1 MDCEAQLKK
10 MGVAAKFAANLLASA
25 TSESKANALKYAA
38 EIILENKDKIIS
50 ANKIDMFEGQQKKLS
65 AAMLDRLL
73 INESRLTDISESIMA
88 IGNQEDPI
96 GSTIDEW
103 TQPSGLHIKKV
114 GTPIGVIGVIYE
126 SRPNVTADAAALC
139 LKSGN
144 SVILR
149 CGSESLNTSVEI
161 AKCMTAALKFS
172 DLPIDAIQL
181 VPTNERQAVE
191 EMLGLSEYIDVIIPR
206 GGKSLVALV
215 QEKARVPV
223 FAHLE
228 GICHLYVDKSADLEK
243 SRSVLLNSKL
253 RRTGICGA
261 TECLLIDNEIDTEF
275 KNILINDLITE
286 GVEVR
291 ADEGLVHIPGVVLAS
306 EDDFGYEFLDK
317 IIAVREVEG
326 VSGAISHIQR
336 YGSNHTECIM
346 SEDQSSVDQFFKRV
360 DSAILLHNASTQ
372 FADGG
377 EFGMGAE
384 IGISTGKLH
393 ARGPVGVNQLISFKY
408 LVEGNGTIRK

>member
-1 MDCEAQLKK
+1 MDYESQLKK
-10 MGVAAKFAANLLASA
+10 MGVAAKLSADLLASA
-25 TSESKANALKYAA
+25 TSVSKVNALKYAA
-38 EIILENKDKIIS
+38 KIILENKDKIIR
-50 ANKIDMFEGQQKKLS
+50 ANKIDMLEAQQKKLS

-73 INESRLTDISESIMA
+73 INESRLNDISESIVA
-88 IGNQEDPI
+88 ISNQEDPI

-149 CGSESLNTSVEI
+149 CGSESLNTSIEI
-161 AKCMTAALKFS
+161 AKCMTEALKLTN
-172 DLPIDAIQL
+172 LPTDAIQL
-181 VPTNERQAVE
+181 VPTKERQAVE
-191 EMLGLSEYIDVIIPR
+191 EMLVLSEYIDVIIPR

-291 ADEGLVHIPGVVLAS
+291 ADERFAHIPGVVLAS

-317 IIAVREVEG
+317 IIAVREVKG

>member
-1 MDCEAQLKK
+1 
-10 MGVAAKFAANLLASA
+10 
-25 TSESKANALKYAA
+25 
-38 EIILENKDKIIS
+38 
-50 ANKIDMFEGQQKKLS
+50 
-65 AAMLDRLL
+65 MLDRLL

-291 ADEGLVHIPGVVLAS
+291 ADERFVHIPGVILAS

-326 VSGAISHIQR
+326 VSGAVSHIQR